1 MALQV
6 DLADLYNGK
15 VKKLA
20 INRKVPVN
28 PDEKP
33 KACDACDTR
42 GVRMMTRQIGPGM
55 IQQMQVAC
63 DACGGMGYQV
73 KMKQERQILEC
84 SIEKVVLAAII
95 NVNVCLI
102 TFFDACSGYEAWAEG
117 RPAR

>member
-1 MALQV
+1 V

-55 IQQMQVAC
+55 IQQMQVVC
-63 DACGGMGYQV
+63 DNCGGMGYQV
-73 KMKQERQILEC
+73 KMKQERHILEC
-84 SIEKVVLAAII
+84 NIEKVRSSRLLLLLFVLSI
-95 NVNVCLI
+95 NFGNHPCRV
-102 TFFDACSGYEAWAEG
+102 
-117 RPAR
+117 

>member
-1 MALQV
+1 LQV

-55 IQQMQVAC
+55 IQQMQVVC
-63 DACGGMGYQV
+63 DNCGGMGYQV
-73 KMKQERQILEC
+73 KMKQERHILEC
-84 SIEKVVLAAII
+84 NIEKVRSSRLLLLLFVLSI
-95 NVNVCLI
+95 NFGNHPCRV
-102 TFFDACSGYEAWAEG
+102 
-117 RPAR
+117 

>member
-1 MALQV
+1 MEWALFKTMSLQV

-55 IQQMQVAC
+55 IQQMQVVC
-63 DACGGMGYQV
+63 DNCGGMGYQV
-73 KMKQERQILEC
+73 KMKQERHILEC
-84 SIEKVVLAAII
+84 NIEKVCQKSHFAIPA
-95 NVNVCLI
+95 LI
-102 TFFDACSGYEAWAEG
+102 LKISVFRE
-117 RPAR
+117 

>member
-95 NVNVCLI
+95 NV
-102 TFFDACSGYEAWAEG
+102 E
-117 RPAR
+117 R